1 MDWGIN
7 SVLNKKRT
15 TLLRYW
21 TTRYLI
27 TLIVGLLL
35 LGAGSLWWIKQT
47 TIANRLNLMEY
58 LAIETAGRVELE
70 NENMG
75 VGPFFDRMLEARA
88 RVLQLEKEPD
98 LYITDMDGRFIF
110 SRPPQMGGVR
120 RGQDKQQLVEV
131 PDEVF
136 EKDDTV
142 LKLTVNNV
150 DVYSVKS
157 PIMNGEEQV
166 GWVVLLQTADE
177 LTNVKQEYR
186 LLIILLGGL
195 GLLGWI
201 VIYFLSKKILR
212 PIQDVAKAATQI
224 REGNYDINLNT
235 STNEQEIYE
244 LVSSFEEMTNRLM
257 QLEKLRAELFAG
269 VTHDLKTPVTS
280 ISGLVQA
287 VRDGVVTGD
296 ERQEFLD
303 ITLKEVH
310 RLQTMIADLLD
321 FNSLAAGAF
330 TIRPEHCNMNELVQN
345 IVRQWAITQ
354 TQPVHPQV
362 KLTKEIIYRTTDPL
376 RLQQILINLLNNS
389 YQALGEDGDISV
401 VLTEDSLD
409 IIDSGSGIPEEE
421 QLYVFER
428 FFRGEKKKL
437 KIRGLGLGLPFSKML
452 AKALAA
458 DLILKES
465 TSKGSTFSIVWDK
478 KER

>member
-27 TLIVGLLL
+27 TLIVGLLTL
-35 LGAGSLWWIKQT
+35 AVGSLWWIKQT
-47 TIANRLNLMEY
+47 TLENRLNLMEY
-58 LAIETAGRVELE
+58 LAVETAGRVNLE

-88 RVLQLEKEPD
+88 RVLQLEKEPE
-98 LYITDMDGRFIF
+98 LYITDMDGRSIF
-110 SRPPQMGGVR
+110 SRPPEMGGGR
-120 RGQDKQQLVEV
+120 RGPEKHQLSEV
-131 PDEVF
+131 PTEVL
-136 EKDDTV
+136 EQDDTV
-142 LKLTVNNV
+142 QKLAINGV

-157 PIMNGEEQV
+157 PIMNEEEQV
-166 GWVVLLQTADE
+166 GWVVLMQNADE
-177 LTNVKQEYR
+177 LSNVKQEYR
-186 LLIILLGGL
+186 LLIILLVGL

-212 PIQDVAKAATQI
+212 PIQDVARAATQI
-224 REGNYDINLNT
+224 REGNYEINLNT

-257 QLEKLRAELFAG
+257 QLEKLRAELLAG

-287 VRDGVVTGD
+287 VRDGIVTGD

-321 FNSLAAGAF
+321 FNSLSAGAF

-354 TQPVHPQV
+354 AQLVHPQV
-362 KLTKEIIYRTTDPL
+362 KLPKEIIYGRRTHF
-376 RLQQILINLLNNS
+376 
-389 YQALGEDGDISV
+389 GC
-401 VLTEDSLD
+401 
-409 IIDSGSGIPEEE
+409 
-421 QLYVFER
+421 
-428 FFRGEKKKL
+428 
-437 KIRGLGLGLPFSKML
+437 SK
-452 AKALAA
+452 
-458 DLILKES
+458 
-465 TSKGSTFSIVWDK
+465 F
-478 KER
+478 